1 MAALGLLLAG
11 LCMLGGGAADEGPP
25 PLLPPLPC
33 TLLGAGGGG
42 ALGGALSSR
51 PALLRLRGGPEPPP
65 TPDTPQDLDPDVTF
79 DVTDPWGALAKAWG
93 PPWTPPSC
101 ELSPTA
107 PVLAPPP
114 WAPALAPAG
123 RSPPGLGG
131 PWWVAALGTPGYGVT
146 ALLRGQPRPATP
158 TPTPTAVTA
167 PPCLPAATLSL
178 FTLTPELGGSLGV
191 PLELHCAFA
200 APPGPFALEWRH
212 QHRGAGRRLLAYD
225 SATARVP
232 AAAPGVRL
240 LLGTAAEGGVR
251 EVTLRLEALAVA
263 HQGAYVC
270 AVFLPHGQAQQL
282 LRVRVLEPP
291 RVTLHPAPLVV
302 APGLVAELRCETS
315 GYFPL
320 DVEVRW
326 QRRAGDSGTKLP
338 LGEAVTETW
347 TSGHRR
353 ASDGTFSRSGGL
365 RLVPARP
372 RHHGDVYVC
381 VVTHA
386 ALAAP
391 LRVRLR
397 LEVAGAAGPG
407 AGDAVGLCLVAFV
420 LCGLWRW
427 LRPPPPGLDQE
438 PKKAQ

>member
-1 MAALGLLLAG
+1 MAAGAELGLLLAG
-11 LCMLGGGAADEGPP
+11 LCMLGGGAADGAPP
-25 PLLPPLPC
+25 PLPPLPC
-33 TLLGAGGGG
+33 LLLEAGGGG
-42 ALGGALSSR
+42 ALLGALSPR
-51 PALLRLRGGPEPPP
+51 PALLRLRGPRAPQTP
-65 TPDTPQDLDPDVTF
+65 TPPGPDPDVTF

-93 PPWTPPSC
+93 PPWTPPTC
-101 ELSPTA
+101 ELSPTG
-107 PVLAPPP
+107 PTLTPPP

-146 ALLRGQPRPATP
+146 ALLQGQPRPATA
-158 TPTPTAVTA
+158 TAT
-167 PPCLPAATLSL
+167 AATAALSI
-178 FTLTPELGGSLGV
+178 FTLTPELGGSPGA

-225 SATARVP
+225 SAAARVP

-251 EVTLRLEALAVA
+251 EVTLRLDALTVA

-270 AVFLPHGQAQQL
+270 AVFLPRGQAQQL

-302 APGLVAELRCETS
+302 APGLAAELRCETS

-338 LGEAVTETW
+338 LGDTVTESW

-353 ASDGTFSRSGGL
+353 GPDGTFSRSSGI

-372 RHHGDVYVC
+372 HHHGDVYAC

-391 LRVRLR
+391 VRVRVR

-407 AGDAVGLCLVAFV
+407 VGDAVGLCLVAFV

-427 LRPPPPGLDQE
+427 LRPPPPGPDQE